1 MRRILLASL
10 AVAFVLASVLPAQG
24 LETISISSSGLS
36 KKTVHVKLGGAVTW
50 SDQLDHDVSVV
61 SKPLPYWSCDVAT
74 GAEASTTMT
83 LAGIWQYTLADDPTV
98 IGIVRVPPQVSATT
112 VPVGVKFTLTASTD
126 ITRSGYEYDVLRKRV
141 GVGTFQTVA
150 GGIGTASVQVK
161 MPVAGDYLWAIRTFG
176 FNPEV
181 GYDTY
186 TPLSPRIAVTATA

>member
-1 MRRILLASL
+1 MRRIVLASL
-10 AVAFVLASVLPAQG
+10 AVSFLLASVLPAQG

-50 SDQLDHDVSVV
+50 SDQLDYDVSVV

>member
-1 MRRILLASL
+1 MRRIVFASL
-10 AVAFVLASVLPAQG
+10 AVLFVLASVLPAQG

>member
-10 AVAFVLASVLPAQG
+10 AVSFVLASVLPAQG

-36 KKTVHVKLGGAVTW
+36 KKTVHVKLGGAVMW
-50 SDQLDHDVSVV
+50 SNQLDHDVSVV
-61 SKPLPYWSCDVAT
+61 SKPLPYWSCDIAT

>member
-1 MRRILLASL
+1 
-10 AVAFVLASVLPAQG
+10 
-24 LETISISSSGLS
+24 
-36 KKTVHVKLGGAVTW
+36 
-50 SDQLDHDVSVV
+50 
-61 SKPLPYWSCDVAT
+61 
-74 GAEASTTMT
+74 
-83 LAGIWQYTLADDPTV
+83 
-98 IGIVRVPPQVSATT
+98 VSATT

>member
-1 MRRILLASL
+1 MRRIVLASL
-10 AVAFVLASVLPAQG
+10 AVSFVLASVLPAQG

>member
-1 MRRILLASL
+1 MRRIVLASL
-10 AVAFVLASVLPAQG
+10 AVSFLLASVLPAQG

>member
-1 MRRILLASL
+1 MRRIVFASL
-10 AVAFVLASVLPAQG
+10 AVSFVLASVVPAQG
-24 LETISISSSGLS
+24 LDTISISSSGLS
-36 KKTVHVKLGGAVTW
+36 KKTVHVKLGGSVTW

-61 SKPLPYWSCDVAT
+61 SKPLPYWNCDVAT

-83 LAGIWQYTLADDPTV
+83 LAGIWKYTLADDPSA
-98 IGIVRVPPQVSATT
+98 IGIVRVPPQVSATS

-126 ITRSGYEYDVLRKRV
+126 ITRSGYEYDVLRKRI

-150 GGIGTASVQVK
+150 GGIGTPSVQVK

-181 GYDTY
+181 GYETY

>member
-1 MRRILLASL
+1 MRRIVFASL
-10 AVAFVLASVLPAQG
+10 AVLFILASVLPAQG

>member
-1 MRRILLASL
+1 MRRIVFASL
-10 AVAFVLASVLPAQG
+10 AVSFVLASVLPAHA
-24 LETISISSSGLS
+24 LDTVSISDSGLS
-36 KKTVHVKLGGAVTW
+36 RKTVHVKLGGSVTW
-50 SDQLDHDVSVV
+50 SNQLDHDVSVV
-61 SKPLPYWSCDVAT
+61 SKPLPYWSCDVTT
-74 GAEASTTMT
+74 GAEASSTMT
-83 LAGIWQYTLADDPTV
+83 LAGIWKYTLADDPSV
-98 IGIVRVPPQVSATT
+98 IGIVRVPPQVSARS

-126 ITRSGYEYDVLRKRV
+126 ITRSGYHYDVLRKRV

>member
-1 MRRILLASL
+1 MRRIVLASL
-10 AVAFVLASVLPAQG
+10 AVSFVLASVLPAQG

-176 FNPEV
+176 FNPKV